1 LFSFVKVTERE
12 LIAGGVDIAV
22 TEANKIEYVN
32 EMVKWRVE
40 RGVSEQMESIVRG
53 FNEVYG

>member
-1 LFSFVKVTERE
+1 VQVTERE
-12 LIAGGVDIAV
+12 LIPGGKDIAV
-22 TEANKIEYVN
+22 TEENKGDYVK

-53 FNEVYG
+53 FNEVSS